1 MFFEISANSGS
12 TMFGVYDRNDS
23 NNRVNLWGGS
33 ATPGTTVAL
42 QINNSGA
49 VSVVNLDTLSTTSG
63 NFGSGNNFGYYITLA
78 DGTTYF
84 SDEALNPGGADQMV
98 SFQGNGSDV
107 LNVNGNAGVWGV
119 DEYILAWEDILTP
132 GGDSDYND
140 LVVLVESVHPVPEP
154 ATLTLLGMG
163 LLGLGAVRRR
173 MSKKA

>member
-1 MFFEISANSGS
+1 MSILADG
-12 TMFGVYDRNDS
+12 
-23 NNRVNLWGGS
+23 
-33 ATPGTTVAL
+33 
-42 QINNSGA
+42 
-49 VSVVNLDTLSTTSG
+49 SVVVNFADTGVNFAG
-63 NFGSGNNFGYYITLA
+63 NAFGYFITLA

-98 SFQGNGSDV
+98 SFQGNGSDT
-107 LNVNGNAGVWGV
+107 LQIPGFAAGTFGVN
-119 DEYILAWEDILTP
+119 EYILGWEDILTP

-140 LVVLVESVHPVPEP
+140 LVVAVESVQPVPEP